1 MHRDIKKS
9 IEKGKAIIAKN
20 CKKDLT
26 LSDLE
31 IIRSISAD
39 EGDSDMDMLF
49 YAISNAYLAGL
60 AEGVKIKA

>member
-31 IIRSISAD
+31 IIRSISA
-39 EGDSDMDMLF
+39 S
-49 YAISNAYLAGL
+49 GL
-60 AEGVKIKA
+60 PGMPPHG